1 MVQKKEAEESMD
13 TIPVMNALVHQYLLG
28 VDKKVANMLKKNIK
42 EDLPDLP
49 EDMPSLTEMVTTFQR
64 KRKAETNGSTN
75 GSAAKKA
82 KKDESSSEE
91 DSSSEEEEEAKPAA
105 VANGNTKKEDKAEE
119 SSSEED
125 DSSEDEEEDKKPEV
139 KATEKVV
146 TKKEESSDDD
156 DDSSDEEEDEK
167 PAAKAA
173 DKKTA
178 ATKKE
183 ESSDDDDDSSDEEE
197 DEKPA
202 AKVADKKTAAKVADK
217 KAAEKEES
225 DEDSS
230 DDDSDDDEEEKPAA
244 AKKTEAKKEESSSE
258 EEESSDEEEEK
269 KPAKTKKAKETTED
283 TDEPIKMTNNKNK
296 PVDNSGS
303 GELTP
308 GTICDAYVVKC
319 TTFGCFVALDGFDNQ
334 EGLVHIS
341 QLSREGRVESPEEVV
356 QVDQKVKVKVLPEKT
371 PGKLSLTIKDVDQE
385 TGEDLNPN
393 NLSRTPGGGGGRR
406 QSSGG
411 GGDGPKAGTILDAQV
426 VSITS
431 FGCFVALDGYDNKQ
445 GLVHISQLSNQGRVE
460 TVEEVVEQD
469 QKVKIKVLNEKTP
482 GKMSLT
488 MKDVDQE
495 TGEDLY
501 PDDPNADPANASANT
516 TPSGRGRGGRGGFG
530 GDRGGRGGRGGGGD
544 RGRGGRGGR
553 GGTPRGG
560 RGGGRG
566 GSFTPGNKIS
576 IGAGTGSNKKK
587 TFGDD

>member
-1 MVQKKEAEESMD
+1 
-13 TIPVMNALVHQYLLG
+13 
-28 VDKKVANMLKKNIK
+28 
-42 EDLPDLP
+42 
-49 EDMPSLTEMVTTFQR
+49 VTKRR
-64 KRKAETNGSTN
+64 KRKRKPKKPEAKKPEAK
-75 GSAAKKA
+75 AAAKA
-82 KKDESSSEE
+82 KKDESS
-91 DSSSEEEEEAKPAA
+91 D
-105 VANGNTKKEDKAEE
+105 D
-119 SSSEED
+119 D
-125 DSSEDEEEDKKPEV
+125 DS
-139 KATEKVV
+139 
-146 TKKEESSDDD
+146 
-156 DDSSDEEEDEK
+156 DDSSDEEE
-167 PAAKAA
+167 
-173 DKKTA
+173 
-178 ATKKE
+178 
-183 ESSDDDDDSSDEEE
+183 
-197 DEKPA
+197 EKPA
-202 AKVADKKTAAKVADK
+202 AKVAETKEAAK
-217 KAAEKEES
+217 EEEES
-225 DEDSS
+225 DDDSS
-230 DDDSDDDEEEKPAA
+230 DDSDDDEEEKPKAKEADKKTA
-244 AKKTEAKKEESSSE
+244 AKKKESSSE
-258 EEESSDEEEEK
+258 EESSDDDEEEEEEEK
-269 KPAKTKKAKETTED
+269 KPAKKNKSKENVEPMD

-296 PVDNSGS
+296 NKSDNAGS

-341 QLSREGRVESPEEVV
+341 QLSREGRVETPEEVV

-393 NLSRTPGGGGGRR
+393 NQSRTPGGGGGRR

-411 GGDGPKAGTILDAQV
+411 GGGDNPAAGTILDAQV
-426 VSITS
+426 VSITT
-431 FGCFVALDGYDNKQ
+431 FGAFVALDGYDNKQ
-445 GLVHISQLSNQGRVE
+445 GLVHISQLSREGRVE
-460 TVEEVVEQD
+460 TVEEVLSQD

-530 GDRGGRGGRGGGGD
+530 DRGGRGGRGGGGD

-576 IGAGTGSNKKK
+576 IGGGSGSNKKK